1 MLKNLMKFFYPLLG
15 VAGAGLVIFVLWTSR
30 QEIDRLARELA
41 AQRRT
46 WETERSQLETELDR
60 ARARRPERPI
70 PAALNP
76 TPIPANTALDPEAVL
91 NRLVALPIKAGQVNA
106 TRHALAML
114 DQLAELGPSALPA
127 IRQFLATGQDVA
139 YESLGGKVPRDI
151 RSLTDALVPASLRFA
166 LFDVAR
172 QIGGADAENLLAE
185 NLGRSTRGIE
195 VAYLT
200 QALEELAP
208 GQYQTL
214 ALETARTLLSGNST
228 PDRLDRDYL
237 FGVLQRFSDPSFV
250 PDAQAQLVQADGRLD
265 VSALRY
271 LQQTLG
277 PESVAL
283 AARTYQDIRLAQPG
297 SKEPLARLA
306 LAYVGT
312 DLQAAELF
320 HTAALDPSLT
330 PDQRR
335 NLIEDLNQDGLV
347 NRKVPTPEDLPIVA
361 QRYALTQAYLTK
373 DYVQNDPL
381 LNAAFR
387 EADKDL
393 RHLLDAAT
401 ATAARA
407 NPAPPKT
414 VIP

>member
-1 MLKNLMKFFYPLLG
+1 MKFFYPLLG

>member
-1 MLKNLMKFFYPLLG
+1 MLMVSPPMKSLRVVLG
-15 VAGAGLVIFVLWTSR
+15 LAGVGLVVLVLWASH
-30 QEIDRLARELA
+30 QQADRLARELA
-41 AQRRT
+41 TERAS
-46 WETERSQLETELDR
+46 WESERSQFHNALNQ
-60 ARARRPERPI
+60 ARAGRAAGPI
-70 PAALNP
+70 APRSNPPPPPTAVADDPQAL
-76 TPIPANTALDPEAVL
+76 L
-91 NRLVALPIKAGQVNA
+91 NQLIALPIKPGQTRA
-106 TRHALAML
+106 ARHALALL
-114 DQLAELGPSALPA
+114 DQLAQAGPSALPA

-139 YESLGGKVPRDI
+139 YESLGGKGPRDI

-172 QIGGADAENLLAE
+172 QIGGTDAENLLAE

-195 VAYLT
+195 VAYLS
-200 QALEELAP
+200 QALDELAP

-237 FGVLQRFSDPSFV
+237 FGVLRRFNDPSYV

-277 PESVAL
+277 PQSVAL
-283 AARTYQDIRLAQPG
+283 AARTYQDNRITELG

-335 NLIEDLNQDGLV
+335 NLIEDLNQDGLI
-347 NRKVPTPEDLPIVA
+347 NRKIPTPEDLPIVA

-373 DYVQNDPL
+373 DYVLNDQL
-381 LNAAFR
+381 LSAAFR

-393 RHLLDAAT
+393 RNLLDAA
-401 ATAARA
+401 AAAAAKA
-407 NPAPPKT
+407 NPAPPK
-414 VIP
+414 P